1 MTLVSHPALGGFVS
15 FPRLVPGLLV
25 ALVVGAGPTAAAQ
38 TGVASVT
45 LSQPDATYD
54 EPFSALSGLRELSD
68 GTVLVGDRIDQ
79 FIQHIDLASGT
90 AKSVGQK
97 GAGPGEYDTPMG
109 LYALPNDSTLVF
121 DMGNN
126 RFLVITP
133 EGKPGDTFMPT
144 LETGGGRGGGARFLI
159 PPQGVD
165 AAGGIYFAGRPM
177 RMGPS
182 GMPESIDSAAVIR
195 YDRASRK
202 VDTLGLFKA
211 PAMNIQASGDQNRR
225 ELRIR
230 PAPMPAQDEWGVT
243 QDGRIGIARVGGMK
257 VEWLSRDGKHTVGS
271 AFAYQPIKVS
281 KADYSAWQERVGSSL
296 GREITNGRSRLVRIP
311 PPEIDESE
319 WPEYKPPFLAGAV
332 RVAPNGELW
341 LLRTR
346 PGDDS
351 TPVYDVFDGAG
362 KLIRHVMLP
371 DGTRLVGFGKNS
383 VYLVR
388 IDEDDLQWLER

>member
-1 MTLVSHPALGGFVS
+1 MS
-15 FPRLVPGLLV
+15 FPRMFSGLIV
-25 ALVVGAGPTAAAQ
+25 ALVVGIPVTATAQ
-38 TGVASVT
+38 TGAASVT

-54 EPFSALSGLRELSD
+54 EPFSALSGVRELSD

-79 FIQHIDLASGT
+79 FIQHIDLSSGSS
-90 AKSVGQK
+90 KPVSKK

-126 RFLVITP
+126 RFLLITP

-144 LETGGGRGGGARFLI
+144 LETGGGPGARFLS

-182 GMPESIDSAAVIR
+182 GMPEAIDSAAIIR
-195 YDRASRK
+195 YDRALRT
-202 VDTLGLFKA
+202 VDTLGLAKA
-211 PAMNIQASGDQNRR
+211 PAMNIQASGGQNRR

-230 PAPMPAQDEWGVT
+230 PAPMPAQDDWGVT
-243 QDGRIGIARVGGMK
+243 HDGRVGIARVGGTK
-257 VEWLSRDGKHTVGS
+257 VEWFSRDGQQSVGS
-271 AFAYQPIKVS
+271 AFAYTPIKVS
-281 KADYSAWQERVGSSL
+281 KADYRAWQERMGSSM
-296 GREITNGRSRLVRIP
+296 GREVTNGRSRLVRIP

-332 RVAPNGELW
+332 QIAPNGELW

-346 PGDDS
+346 PGDDP
-351 TPVYDVFDGAG
+351 TPVYDVFDGTG
-362 KLIRHVMLP
+362 TLVRHVLLP
-371 DGTRLVGFGKNS
+371 KDTQLVGFGKHS

-388 IDEDDLQWLER
+388 IDDDDLQWLERYRRPL

>member
-1 MTLVSHPALGGFVS
+1 MALM
-15 FPRLVPGLLV
+15 
-25 ALVVGAGPTAAAQ
+25 AGAFAPVAAQ
-38 TGVASVT
+38 TSPVSVT

-79 FIQHIDLASGT
+79 FIQHVDLSNGT
-90 AKSVGQK
+90 ARAVSKK

-133 EGKPGDTFMPT
+133 EGKAGDTFMPT
-144 LETGGGRGGGARFLI
+144 LETGGGPGARFLS

-165 AAGGIYFAGRPM
+165 AHGGIYFAGRPM
-177 RMGPS
+177 LMGPS
-182 GMPESIDSAAVIR
+182 GLPESIDSAAIIR
-195 YDRASRK
+195 YDRVSRR
-202 VDTLGLFKA
+202 VDTLGLAKA
-211 PAMNIQASGDQNRR
+211 PGMNIQASGGQNRR

-230 PAPMPAQDEWGVT
+230 PAPLPAQDDWGVT
-243 QDGRIGIARVGGMK
+243 ADGRVGIARVGGMK
-257 VEWLSRDGKHTVGS
+257 VEWLSRDGTRS
-271 AFAYQPIKVS
+271 AGQGFAYKPIKVM
-281 KADYSAWQERVGSSL
+281 KADYRAWQERIGSSM
-296 GREITNGRSRLVRIP
+296 GREVTNGRSRLVRMP

-319 WPEYKPPFLAGAV
+319 WPEYKPPFPAGGV
-332 RVAPNGELW
+332 QVAPNGELW
-341 LLRTR
+341 LLRSR
-346 PGDDS
+346 PGDDP

-362 KLIRHVMLP
+362 RLIRHVLLP
-371 DGTRLVGFGKNS
+371 EDTRLVGFGKNS

-388 IDEDDLQWLER
+388 IDDDDLQWLERYRRPS